1 MLEFATLGRRIS
13 ASSNKLKTDH
23 CNHAKQITC
32 VREVCLASKN
42 RARAQRG
49 DELLMP
55 YPDSAKW
62 RALVIERDGGNY
74 KALIKTLGYI
84 KNVQADVIIHS
95 VAAGRY

>member
-1 MLEFATLGRRIS
+1 
-13 ASSNKLKTDH
+13 
-23 CNHAKQITC
+23 
-32 VREVCLASKN
+32 
-42 RARAQRG
+42 
-49 DELLMP
+49 MP